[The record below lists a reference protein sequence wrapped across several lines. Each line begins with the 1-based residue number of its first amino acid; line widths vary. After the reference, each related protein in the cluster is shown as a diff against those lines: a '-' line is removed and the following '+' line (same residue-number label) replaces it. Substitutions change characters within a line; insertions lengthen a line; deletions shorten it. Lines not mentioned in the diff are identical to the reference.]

1 MCNVIL
7 EKLRKLVETSRGKSC
22 RPKNSL
28 KHVEVTC
35 LSRDLR
41 DAPGLSAQP
50 NCTRSGLKISCNRSY
65 TVVSTATVNT
75 LESSVME

>member
-7 EKLRKLVETSRGKSC
+7 EKLRKLVETSRGKSY

-28 KHVEVTC
+28 KHVEVMC

-41 DAPGLSAQP
+41 DAPGLSAEP
-50 NCTRSGLKISCNRSY
+50 NYTRSGLKISCNRSY
-65 TVVSTATVNT
+65 TAGVC
-75 LESSVME
+75 